1 MLKPIQM
8 CVERQWIAPVVPYV
22 AVLVGLLLLR
32 SAWAAI
38 LIYFIS
44 LSRRER
50 AIWEELHALRESLSR
65 GETSQRPQ
73 GD

>member
-1 MLKPIQM
+1 MHHLAYMAAAYTI
-8 CVERQWIAPVVPYV
+8 V
-22 AVLVGLLLLR
+22 
-32 SAWAAI
+32 WAAI

-65 GETSQRPQ
+65 GETSPRPH